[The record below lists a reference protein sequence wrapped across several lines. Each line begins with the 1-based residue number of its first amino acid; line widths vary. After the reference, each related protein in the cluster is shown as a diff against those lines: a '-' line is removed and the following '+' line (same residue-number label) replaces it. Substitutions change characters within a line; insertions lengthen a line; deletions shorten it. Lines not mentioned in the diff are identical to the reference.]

1 MDRTFLVLSFAV
13 VGAVVAFIWAGGLP
27 AQAISEVAAG
37 TVGTILTSLMFVALL
52 IERAVEVFISP
63 TSGVAKDALK
73 TEQTKLA
80 DTIKLQQVALEL
92 ARNPGAG
99 LIPDEAAVKV
109 AAEALARSVTRDKE
123 IAELIRIADRQT
135 QKVALSFS
143 IPIGFIA
150 ALAGL
155 RTIGSF
161 VPGLAAVN
169 NADVTVQQQLLTALD
184 VVLTAG
190 LLAGGADG
198 IHKILD
204 RFIKIAS
211 GEEKPATTTVVTT
224 P

>member
-1 MDRTFLVLSFAV
+1 MDRTFLVLSFAA

-143 IPIGFIA
+143 IPISFIA